1 MMDLSL
7 LSNLMGGDQQL
18 VDRFVAIFKTQVPGQ
33 VATLPELCEARD
45 WEGLSTALHSLKTQF
60 NYVGMNALAE
70 QMRSLEEQV
79 DSGKTDDI
87 YLQINKLT
95 QEFQQSWQP

>member
-1 MMDLSL
+1 MDLSL
-7 LSNLMGGDQQL
+7 LGNLMGGDQQL
-18 VDRFVAIFKTQVPGQ
+18 VERFVAIFKTQVPGQ
-33 VATLPELCEARD
+33 VSMLPELCEAQD

-60 NYVGMNALAE
+60 NYVGMNGFAE

-79 DSGKTDDI
+79 DSGQTDGI
-87 YLQINKLT
+87 SSQIQNFT